1 MSALP
6 RRANGLTVVIVCLVC
21 ACATSQ
27 LKRAPSAP
35 NVAWK
40 PASNDPHDFTLQAE
54 PSLPLHTEEIATTHP
69 DRGYTLPELIDIAES
84 ANPDTRIGW
93 ERARQA
99 ALAVGIAK
107 AEYLPVLSA
116 WALAGY
122 RHHWFPVSG
131 LGSSLAITPG
141 PLLPGTSTPIPPL
154 TQTSGHVGIDTLNF
168 FPFLAIRWQIVDFA
182 RGPAVD
188 GAGRASD
195 ASNAAFTAKHQQVV
209 FDVTRAYLRLS
220 AARAQT
226 AVARDALERTRA
238 IAKAAEGRYAQGIA
252 TTVEVTEARREV
264 ASAEYNVVQ
273 AEAAETTVYTAL
285 LSTMGLDSVLRLNIA
300 SNPSRELPAQLEGDV
315 QAFVQSALK
324 TRPDL
329 QAALS
334 QRASAQA
341 LISKSQS
348 AYLPRLSVIAT
359 GGASVLKTKIDGGP
373 FSTTTI
379 PNIGAIFNFEWLLF
393 DGGIREAQVEISRSR
408 KNEAEHELEKLQR
421 DATQQVVNAYNEVN
435 ASLAQYKAA
444 LALEKTAAVAEDA
457 TTKSYANG
465 LSTFSDVNSAQKA
478 HSLASATKEQAF
490 AAALIS
496 ATALTF
502 ATGQLGSA
510 KSVPT
515 LVR

>member
-1 MSALP
+1 MRALP
-6 RRANGLTVVIVCLVC
+6 RRASGLTAVIACLLG

-27 LKRAPSAP
+27 LKRAPHAP
-35 NVAWK
+35 DVAWK
-40 PASNDPHDFTLQAE
+40 PASNDPHDFSLPAE
-54 PSLPLHTEEIATTHP
+54 PSLPLHTEEIATTKA
-69 DRGYTLPELIDIAES
+69 DRVYTLPDLIDIAES

-93 ERARQA
+93 ERSRQA
-99 ALAVGIAK
+99 ALQVGMAK
-107 AEYLPVLSA
+107 AEYLPVIS
-116 WALAGY
+116 ALALSGY
-122 RHHWFPVSG
+122 RHHFFPVSDIN
-131 LGSSLAITPG
+131 SKLAVTPE
-141 PLLPGTSTPIPPL
+141 LLPGVSIPLPPL

-168 FPFLAIRWQIVDFA
+168 FPFLAIKWQIFDFG

-188 GAGRASD
+188 AAEHASD

-238 IAKAAEGRYAQGIA
+238 IAKAAEGRYAQGVA

-285 LSTMGLDSVLRLNIA
+285 LSTMGVDPVVRLNIA
-300 SNPSRELPAQLEGDV
+300 SNPSRELPSQLEGDV
-315 QAFVQSALK
+315 EAFVQSALK

-334 QRASAQA
+334 QRSSAQA
-341 LISKSQS
+341 LISKSKS
-348 AYLPRLSVIAT
+348 AFLPRLSVLGTA
-359 GGASVLKTKIDGGP
+359 GAAVLSTKIDGES

-379 PNIGAIFNFEWLLF
+379 PNVGAILNFEWLLF
-393 DGGIREAQVEISRSR
+393 DGGIRDAQAEIARSR
-408 KNEAEHELEKLQR
+408 RNEAEHELEKLQR
-421 DATQQVVNAYNEVN
+421 DATREVVTAYNEVN
-435 ASLAQYKAA
+435 AGLARYKAA
-444 LALEKTAAVAEDA
+444 LSLEKTAAVAEDA
-457 TTKSYANG
+457 TSQSYANG

-478 HSLASATKEQAF
+478 HSLASAAKEQAF
-490 AAALIS
+490 AEALIS
-496 ATALTF
+496 ATALTY
-502 ATGQLGSA
+502 ASGQLGSA

-515 LVR
+515 LTR

>member
-1 MSALP
+1 MRTLP
-6 RRANGLTVVIVCLVC
+6 RRANGLTALIACLHC

-35 NVAWK
+35 DVAWK
-40 PASNDPHDFTLQAE
+40 PASNDPHDFSLPAE
-54 PSLPLHTEEIATTHP
+54 PSLPLHAEEIATAHP
-69 DRGYTLPELIDIAES
+69 DRGYTLPELINIAES

-107 AEYLPVLSA
+107 AEYLPVISA

-131 LGSSLAITPG
+131 QSQLAITPG
-141 PLLPGTSTPIPPL
+141 PLLPGVSTPIPP
-154 TQTSGHVGIDTLNF
+154 TQASGHVGIDTLNF
-168 FPFLAIRWQIVDFA
+168 FPFLAIRWQIVDFG
-182 RGPAVD
+182 RGPTVD
-188 GAGRASD
+188 GAEHASD
-195 ASNAAFTAKHQQVV
+195 AINAAFTAKHQQVV

-238 IAKAAEGRYAQGIA
+238 IAKGAEGRYAQGIA

-285 LSTMGLDSVLRLNIA
+285 LSTMGLDPVRRLSIA
-300 SNPSRELPAQLEGDV
+300 SNPSRELPAQFEGDV

-359 GGASVLKTKIDGGP
+359 GGASVLKAKIDGGP

-379 PNIGAIFNFEWLLF
+379 PNIGAIFNVEWLLF
-393 DGGIREAQVEISRSR
+393 DGGVREAQVEISRSR
-408 KNEAEHELEKLQR
+408 RNEAEQELEKLQR
-421 DATQQVVNAYNEVN
+421 DATQQVVNAYNELN
-435 ASLAQYKAA
+435 ASLAQYRAA
-444 LALEKTAAVAEDA
+444 LALEKTSSVAEDA

-465 LSTFSDVNSAQKA
+465 LSTFTDVNNAQKA

-490 AAALIS
+490 AQALIS
-496 ATALTF
+496 AAALTF

-510 KSVPT
+510 KSVPN

>member
-1 MSALP
+1 MRALP
-6 RRANGLTVVIVCLVC
+6 RRANGPVAVIACLLC

-27 LKRAPSAP
+27 LKRAPRAP
-35 NVAWK
+35 DVAWK
-40 PASNDPHDFTLQAE
+40 PASNDPHDFSLPAE
-54 PSLPLHTEEIATTHP
+54 PSLPLHTEEIATTKP
-69 DRGYTLPELIDIAES
+69 DRAYTLPDLIDIAES

-107 AEYLPVLSA
+107 AEYLPVIS
-116 WALAGY
+116 ALALGGY
-122 RHHWFPVSG
+122 RHHFFPVSDIISK
-131 LGSSLAITPG
+131 LEVTPEV
-141 PLLPGTSTPIPPL
+141 LPGVSIPLPPI
-154 TQTSGHVGIDTLNF
+154 TQTSGHVGIDTLSF
-168 FPFLAIRWQIVDFA
+168 FPFLAIRWQIFDFG
-182 RGPAVD
+182 REPAVD
-188 GAGRASD
+188 AAEHASD

-273 AEAAETTVYTAL
+273 AQAAEITVYTAL
-285 LSTMGLDSVLRLNIA
+285 LSTMGLDPVLRLNIA

-348 AYLPRLSVIAT
+348 AFLPRLSVIAS
-359 GGASVLKTKIDGGP
+359 GGASILSAKIDGGS

-379 PNIGAIFNFEWLLF
+379 PNVGAFLNFEWLLF
-393 DGGIREAQVEISRSR
+393 DFGIRDAQAEIARSR
-408 KNEAEHELEKLQR
+408 RNEAEHELEKLQR
-421 DATQQVVNAYNEVN
+421 DATQQVVNAHNEVN
-435 ASLAQYKAA
+435 ASLARYKAA
-444 LALEKTAAVAEDA
+444 LSLEKTAAVAEDA
-457 TTKSYANG
+457 TSKSYANG
-465 LSTFSDVNSAQKA
+465 LSTFTDVNSAQKA
-478 HSLASATKEQAF
+478 HSLASAAKEQAF
-490 AAALIS
+490 AEALIS
-496 ATALTF
+496 ATILTF
-502 ATGQLGSA
+502 ASGQLGSA
-510 KSVPT
+510 KAVPA
-515 LVR
+515 LPH

>member
-1 MSALP
+1 MRALP
-6 RRANGLTVVIVCLVC
+6 QRASGLTAVIACLLG
-21 ACATSQ
+21 ACATSP
-27 LKRAPSAP
+27 LKRAPRAP
-35 NVAWK
+35 EVAWK
-40 PASNDPHDFTLQAE
+40 SASNDPHDFSLPAD
-54 PSLPLHTEEIATTHP
+54 PSLPLHTEEIATTHQ
-69 DRGYTLPELIDIAES
+69 DRAYALADLVDIAES

-99 ALAVGIAK
+99 ALEVGIAK
-107 AEYLPVLSA
+107 AQYLPVIS
-116 WALAGY
+116 ALALSGY
-122 RHHWFPVSG
+122 RHHFFP
-131 LGSSLAITPG
+131 LSSLSNLAVTPE
-141 PLLPGTSTPIPPL
+141 LLPGVSIPLPPVA
-154 TQTSGHVGIDTLNF
+154 QTSGHVGIDTLNF
-168 FPFLAIRWQIVDFA
+168 FPFLAIKWEIFDFG
-182 RGPAVD
+182 RGPTVD
-188 GAGRASD
+188 AAEHGSD
-195 ASNAAFTAKHQQVV
+195 ASNAMFTAKHQQVV

-285 LSTMGLDSVLRLNIA
+285 LSTMGVDPVLRLNVA

-315 QAFVQSALK
+315 QAVVQSALK

-334 QRASAQA
+334 QRSSAQA

-348 AYLPRLSVIAT
+348 AFLPRLSVIAT
-359 GGASVLKTKIDGGP
+359 GGASILSAKIDGGS

-379 PNIGAIFNFEWLLF
+379 PNIGAILTFDWRLF
-393 DGGIREAQVEISRSR
+393 DGGIREAQLEIARSQR
-408 KNEAEHELEKLQR
+408 SQAEHLLEKLQR
-421 DATQQVVNAYNEVN
+421 DTTREVVTAYNEVN
-435 ASLAQYKAA
+435 AGLARYRAA
-444 LALEKTAAVAEDA
+444 LSLEKTASVAEDA
-457 TTKSYANG
+457 ISKSYANG
-465 LSTFSDVNSAQKA
+465 LSTFTDVNNAQKA
-478 HSLASATKEQAF
+478 HSLASAAKEQAF
-490 AAALIS
+490 AEALIS

-502 ATGQLGSA
+502 ASGHLGSA

-515 LVR
+515 LTR